1 MRGLEKNPS
10 ARHEHVPAFADA
22 LRDAY
27 AAASL
32 VREPSRSFTAGGGG
46 GGAFE
51 PSRQGAESG
60 GTFAFAA
67 VLVGTLVVGLALVFA
82 FAGPSDDELALAD
95 GALLDMGPPDAG
107 ANMTPHEREEAA
119 KDAIDDARRRLEAGD
134 FPGAR
139 ASLGLAQQLDPGN
152 SDIGAMRAALRAA
165 TPTP

>member
-1 MRGLEKNPS
+1 MDS
-10 ARHEHVPAFADA
+10 FTV
-22 LRDAY
+22 
-27 AAASL
+27 AAA
-32 VREPSRSFTAGGGG
+32 EPVDAG
-46 GGAFE
+46 
-51 PSRQGAESG
+51 
-60 GTFAFAA
+60 
-67 VLVGTLVVGLALVFA
+67 
-82 FAGPSDDELALAD
+82 
-95 GALLDMGPPDAG
+95 GPPDPG